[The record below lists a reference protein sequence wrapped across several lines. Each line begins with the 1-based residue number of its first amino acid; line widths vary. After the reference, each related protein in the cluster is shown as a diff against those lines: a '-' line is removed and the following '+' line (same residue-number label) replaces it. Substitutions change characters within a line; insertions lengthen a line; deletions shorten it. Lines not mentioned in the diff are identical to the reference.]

1 MWRAL
6 PLLFLA
12 SLLVA
17 PAMAGH
23 GGVKVIVTFHNLV
36 HDVKPLLCKG
46 DSIDSVAPPGV
57 DPHDYQLTP
66 ADVEKLRSADVII
79 STAHVPFEMRIRGL
93 VSSGEIEARLIEIPK
108 IPGVRLL
115 ENPETGNPNYHMPIY
130 DPSNYKAFIEYI
142 AKVLDGIRP
151 ECAQNYDGRAAEI
164 VRKVN
169 SIAAAPRLNVVAVA
183 DTPVSQYAVS
193 WMGVKV
199 KYLMIKEHGAP
210 ATPVDIERI
219 ISAMKSG
226 EVHLVVVTEP
236 AKLKASQQLLE
247 YAKEYGIPVLEVP
260 SPTGERS
267 MPEKLEDIALRARA
281 TTRTSRQ
288 AIAAIPLDVRWL
300 VVMVAAALAYGALS
314 PLIAA
319 RRLYFLAGAS
329 PHAAL
334 LAAVA
339 AIPAARIL
347 GILDEHMWAVLTGLA
362 LTYIVGYMIYKGV
375 DSDTATA
382 VFVAFT
388 ASASVA
394 AIYYVLT
401 SFPIESNIWAMIV
414 GDPLL
419 ASWSDAVYA
428 MAVAAVVLALTL
440 LTHREN
446 VCLGVDRDGARLS
459 GVRVEVYDWLV
470 FTLLALTTVALI
482 RIVGFV
488 LEHVLIL
495 LPSAIAVTIAGSAR
509 SALLISLAASLAAS
523 LAGLYAAVVMNQA
536 PAAAAG
542 LLLTAVYAASLAI
555 KR

>member
-1 MWRAL
+1 M
-6 PLLFLA
+6 
-12 SLLVA
+12 
-17 PAMAGH
+17 
-23 GGVKVIVTFHNLV
+23 TFHNLI
-36 HDVKPLLCKG
+36 HDVKPLLCDG

-57 DPHDYQLTP
+57 DPHNYQLTP
-66 ADVEKLRSADVII
+66 ADVEKLRSADVIV
-79 STAHVPFEMRIRGL
+79 STAHTSFEMKIREL
-93 VSSGEIEARLIEIPK
+93 VSSGEIKARLVEMPDL
-108 IPGVRLL
+108 PGMRLL
-115 ENPETGNPNYHMPIY
+115 ENPETGNLNYHMPIY
-130 DPSNYKAFIEYI
+130 DPSNYKTFIEYM
-142 AKVLDGIRP
+142 AGVLEEIRP
-151 ECAQNYDGRAAEI
+151 ECAQSYGSRMTEI
-164 VRKVN
+164 IRKVD
-169 SIAAAPRLNVVAVA
+169 SITAAAPRFKVVAVA
-183 DTPVSQYAVS
+183 DTPMSQYAVS
-193 WMGVKV
+193 WLGIEVE
-199 KYLMIKEHGAP
+199 YLMIKEHGVP
-210 ATPVDIERI
+210 ATPVDVGRI
-219 ISAMKSG
+219 ISAMESG
-226 EVHLVVVTEP
+226 TIRLAIVTEP

-247 YAKEYGIPVLEVP
+247 YAKEYGISVLMLP
-260 SPTGERS
+260 SPIGEQS
-267 MPEKLEDIALRARA
+267 VPEKLESIAVGARA
-281 TTRTSRQ
+281 TTGTHRR
-288 AIAAIPLDVRWL
+288 AVAAIPLDLRWL

-339 AIPAARIL
+339 AIPASRLL
-347 GILDEHMWAVLTGLA
+347 GILDEYTWAVLAGLILA
-362 LTYIVGYMIYKGV
+362 YIVGYMIYKGV

-388 ASASVA
+388 ASASVM

-401 SFPIESNIWAMIV
+401 SFPMESNVWAMIV

-419 ASWSDAVYA
+419 ASWSDAIYA
-428 MAVAAVVLALTL
+428 TAIAAVVLALTL

-509 SALLISLAASLAAS
+509 NALLISLTVSLAAS
-523 LAGLYAAVVMNQA
+523 LAGLYAAVVLNQA

-542 LLLTAVYAASLAI
+542 LLLTAVYAVGLAV